1 MNQRAKTWLPRLLV
15 GAAAILAIFYLGRS
29 AYRFAYY
36 NWKTVTFPY
45 SVDYGEGPI
54 LDQVMRLSKFQNIY
68 KTEIK
73 RQPFTITNYPPLYQA
88 VQVPFA
94 WIFGPAYWYGRGL
107 STLSVIAAAI
117 FIALILGVTTKD
129 WLAGALGGLM
139 LLAVP
144 YILHWAPFCRVD
156 SFALGLSMAGVFVIA
171 RWPDSRKGVI
181 ISGLLLAA
189 AVYTRQSYALAA
201 PPAAFFWLIGNR
213 RWKRAFQLVGVVAG
227 VGFVVLLLLM
237 LITRGGFFFNIVTAN
252 VNPFHWDAV
261 RGYRNAIWRNMRY
274 IVISSAL
281 FLAGAW
287 WLKSKIWWLAIP
299 YLIGGT
305 ISAITIGKA
314 GSNVNY
320 LFEFSAGISLVAG
333 AVIAAPGKR
342 LWWLKIPLI
351 LLLAWQVNKLYV
363 WTNTDYYPWTMGR
376 VDKERT
382 TIKLLLDKVHQAKGP
397 VLADEFM
404 GLVVLD
410 GRQLYFQ
417 PFEFK
422 QLAIAGVWDETPF
435 IDAVQNKEF
444 GMILLYAPRTWDSR
458 RERWTRAQ
466 LDAIEDNYVL
476 AGNYAETLIYIPY
489 GK

>member
-1 MNQRAKTWLPRLLV
+1 MDQRLKIWLPCLLV
-15 GAAAILAIFYLGRS
+15 GAATLITIFYLGRS
-29 AYRFAYY
+29 AYRFLYY

-68 KTEIK
+68 MTDI
-73 RQPFTITNYPPLYQA
+73 QQLPFTITNYPPMYQV

-107 STLSVIAAAI
+107 STLSIFAAAF
-117 FIALILGVTTKD
+117 FIALILGVVTKD
-129 WLAGALGGLM
+129 WLAGVLGGLV
-139 LLAVP
+139 LFAVP
-144 YILHWAPFCRVD
+144 YILHWSPFCRVD

-181 ISGLLLAA
+181 ISGLLLTA

-213 RWKRAFQLVGVVAG
+213 HWKRALQLVGVVAG
-227 VGFVVLLLLM
+227 VGLVFLLLLT
-237 LITRGGFFFNIVTAN
+237 LISRGGFYFNIVTAN
-252 VNPFHWDAV
+252 VNPFHWDSV
-261 RGYRNAIWRNMRY
+261 RNYKDAIWRNMRY
-274 IVISSAL
+274 IVISSVV
-281 FLAGAW
+281 FLAGTW
-287 WLKSKIWWLAIP
+287 WLKSKIWWLAAP

-305 ISAITIGKA
+305 ISAITIGKS

-333 AVIAAPGKR
+333 AVIAAPGRR
-342 LWWLKIPLI
+342 LWLLKIPLI
-351 LLLAWQVNKLYV
+351 LLLAWQVNKMYI
-363 WTNTDYYPWTMGR
+363 WTNTEYYPWTMGR
-376 VDKERT
+376 VDNERED
-382 TIKLLLDKVHQAKGP
+382 IKLLLDLVRQSKGP

-422 QLAIAGVWDETPF
+422 QLSIAKVWDETPF
-435 IDAVQNKEF
+435 IQAVNNKEF
-444 GMILLYAPRTWDSR
+444 GLILLYSPKSWDSR
-458 RERWTRAQ
+458 HERWTQPQ
-466 LDAIEDNYVL
+466 LRAIENNYTPL
-476 AGNYAETLIYIPY
+476 AFYAETMVLGPRP
-489 GK
+489 

>member
-1 MNQRAKTWLPRLLV
+1 MLQRIKIWLPRLLV
-15 GAAAILAIFYLGRS
+15 GVAALIALYYLGRS

-68 KTEIK
+68 KTDIK
-73 RQPFTITNYPPLYQA
+73 HLPFTVTNYPPLYQI

-94 WIFGPAYWYGRGL
+94 WISGPAYWYGRGL

-117 FIALILGVTTKD
+117 FIALILGVVTKD
-129 WLAGALGGLM
+129 WLAAALGGLT
-139 LLAVP
+139 LFAIP
-144 YILHWAPFCRVD
+144 YILHWGPFCRVD

-181 ISGLLLAA
+181 ISGLLLTA

-227 VGFVVLLLLM
+227 VGLGVFLLLM
-237 LITRGGFFFNIVTAN
+237 LFTRGGFYFNIVTAN

-261 RGYRNAIWRNMRY
+261 RGYKDAIWRNMRY

-287 WLKSKIWWLAIP
+287 WLKSKIWWLAAP

-305 ISAITIGKA
+305 ISAITIGKS

-320 LFEFSAGISLVAG
+320 LFEFSAGIALVAG
-333 AVIAAPGKR
+333 AIIAAPGRR
-342 LWWLKIPLI
+342 LWLLKIPLI
-351 LLLAWQVNKLYV
+351 LILAWQVNKLYQ
-363 WTNTDYYPWTMGR
+363 WTNRDYYPWTMDR
-376 VDKERT
+376 VNNQREE
-382 TIKLLLDKVHQAKGP
+382 IKLMLDLVSHSKGP

-422 QLAIAGVWDETPF
+422 QLSIAKVWDETPF
-435 IDAVQNKEF
+435 IQAVNNKEF
-444 GMILLYAPRTWDSR
+444 GMILLYTPKSWDSR
-458 RERWTRAQ
+458 HERWTQAQ
-466 LDAIEDNYVL
+466 LRAIENNYTPL
-476 AGNYAETLIYIPY
+476 AFYAETLVLEP
-489 GK
+489 KP